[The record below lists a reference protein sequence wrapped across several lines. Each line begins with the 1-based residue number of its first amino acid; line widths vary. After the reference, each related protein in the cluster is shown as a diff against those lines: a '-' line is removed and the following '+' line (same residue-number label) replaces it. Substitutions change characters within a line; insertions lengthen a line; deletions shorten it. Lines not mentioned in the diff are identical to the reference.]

1 MRFALLFALLV
12 TFALPVPAVRAE
24 EPAIAGEGDAATV
37 HEPDAGATVVATPA
51 APAAATVAPV
61 VPAATAPTAKAATP
75 AKKAPSVAAKELFGS
90 VKTAATSLQARSI
103 GSYSKGCLAGA
114 VAMPVDGPNWQAMR
128 LSRNR
133 NWGHPKLV
141 QLLKR
146 FSDEAW
152 RYDGWP
158 GLLVG
163 DLAQPRGGPMSSG
176 HASHQL
182 GLDADVWLTPMPD
195 RRLTNKEREDIAA
208 TSMLAADDISVDP
221 KVWTAT
227 HAKIIKRAAEYP
239 EVERVLVHPA
249 IKKALCQTTDTD
261 RAWLSKVRPYFG
273 HYYHFHVR
281 IACPE
286 GSVGC
291 TPQKPV
297 VHEDGYGCG
306 KELADWIKL
315 VTPKPPSATPV
326 PPPTH
331 PVKPAPAKPPM
342 SLEQLPAE
350 CRMVLTSGNPGI
362 PKNLLDAQRKADQQ
376 IAAAH
381 AAAAQKH
388 AAAAQKKGAPAKH
401 ETTPAPAMAAKPD
414 TTPGPQTKAAQH

>member
-1 MRFALLFALLV
+1 
-12 TFALPVPAVRAE
+12 
-24 EPAIAGEGDAATV
+24 
-37 HEPDAGATVVATPA
+37 
-51 APAAATVAPV
+51 
-61 VPAATAPTAKAATP
+61 
-75 AKKAPSVAAKELFGS
+75 
-90 VKTAATSLQARSI
+90 
-103 GSYSKGCLAGA
+103 
-114 VAMPVDGPNWQAMR
+114 
-128 LSRNR
+128 
-133 NWGHPKLV
+133 
-141 QLLKR
+141 
-146 FSDEAW
+146 
-152 RYDGWP
+152 
-158 GLLVG
+158 
-163 DLAQPRGGPMSSG
+163 
-176 HASHQL
+176 
-182 GLDADVWLTPMPD
+182 MPD

-291 TPQKPV
+291 SPQKPV
-297 VHEDGYGCG
+297 AHEEGYGCG

-315 VTPKPPSATPV
+315 VTPKPHPATPV

-331 PVKPAPAKPPM
+331 PVKPAPGKPPM

-350 CRMVLTSGNPGI
+350 CRMVLTTGNPGI
-362 PKNLLDAQRKADQQ
+362 PKSLLDAQRKADQQ

-388 AAAAQKKGAPAKH
+388 AAAVAQKHVAAAQKKGAPAKPETTPTPAVAAKP
-401 ETTPAPAMAAKPD
+401 ETTPAPQA
-414 TTPGPQTKAAQH
+414 KAAQH